1 MQNIF
6 KEGENKL
13 VDISNLIIPII
24 IAVIMS
30 YGIIKGVDIYNE
42 FIKGAIEGIKT
53 AFKILPY
60 LIAIFFAINLFR
72 KSGAEELII
81 QIISPIADLIKFP
94 PQLLS
99 LVIIRPLSGGG
110 AYGIVK
116 NIIDSYGADSY
127 IGRCAAVMM
136 GSAETIF
143 YTAAVYFG
151 AIGIKDSRYTIK
163 AALLSHLAATVA
175 AVIIC
180 RIYF

>member
-1 MQNIF
+1 M
-6 KEGENKL
+6 
-13 VDISNLIIPII
+13 VSISDYIIPMI
-24 IAVIMS
+24 IAVIMT
-30 YGIIKGVDIYNE
+30 YGIIKGVDVYGE
-42 FIKGAIEGIKT
+42 FINGAKDGIKT

-72 KSGAEELII
+72 KSGAEEFII
-81 QIISPIADLIKFP
+81 NIISPVADLIKFP

-116 NIIDSYGADSY
+116 NLIDSYGADSY

-151 AIGIKDSRYTIK
+151 AIGVKETRYTIK
-163 AALLSHLAATVA
+163 AALITHLAATA
-175 AVIIC
+175 SAIVIC
-180 RIYF
+180 KIYF